1 MVDEESHNHH
11 LPTSFGMKL
20 PEILGLV
27 VFIVAY
33 IWLRITVTETQPLI
47 VAVVGFAIALWM
59 IMRPTEWAS
68 EGLQMLAKKLGI
80 GTYAAG
86 VIGSIMANLPELV
99 LAAFLIIGGE
109 SELAILTVLMVAGA
123 NTLLFGIVVVKN
135 GRKAGGEINVP
146 VTTLKYES
154 ELMIFAFIT
163 ALILFVFN
171 FAEEQIQLANAST
184 GLSSISIPIFFSIGS
199 AAIYIFYLYFLATDQ
214 DLNPEYSEEELEHM
228 KTDPAL
234 KVGNIVKFLL
244 FGVVGIVVAGEL
256 LANGAELMITAA
268 EHQGYEIP
276 IAVVALIVGGLG
288 SLPEWAIAFKAG
300 DDLELVF
307 GSVLSSISAT
317 ILFMLSLVIIFMD
330 LTVEGGFELDPFALV
345 QIVLSG
351 LILMF
356 VYLLLK
362 DDEKLDV
369 FEGIGIIILQLIGFV
384 IFTSIK

>member
-1 MVDEESHNHH
+1 MADEESHNHH

-234 KVGNIVKFLL
+234 KAGNIVKFLL